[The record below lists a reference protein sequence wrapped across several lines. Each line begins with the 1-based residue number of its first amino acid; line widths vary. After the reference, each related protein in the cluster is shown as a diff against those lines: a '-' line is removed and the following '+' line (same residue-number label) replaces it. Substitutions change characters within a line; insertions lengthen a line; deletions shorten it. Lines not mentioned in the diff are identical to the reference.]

1 MAKNPKKKAA
11 PTKKYMAREA
21 RERRERNIV
30 YFVSAVVVI
39 AVLGL
44 VLYGIVDQNFL
55 KARRPVAIVN
65 DEKITVSEYQGQT
78 RLARY
83 NLIQTAQRLYQLSQI
98 MGNDPSSQASVANQ
112 LQSIDGQ
119 LFPLA
124 IGRQIIDQLVDGLL
138 IQQEASRLGIT
149 VSEDE
154 INKELEEVFGY
165 YRLGTPTPTATH
177 VLPQTSTL
185 SPLQESLIPST
196 PTSSAS
202 LISTSEITTTAI
214 VEDDTQSL
222 ESSPTPTSELTP
234 TLTATTGPTATPFT
248 QQAFEE
254 IYQDAITNL
263 SEEYSISE
271 SDLKSGFEDHLYS
284 VKVLDAITKDIEC
297 AQEQVWA
304 LHILIDEEVLAK
316 NIKTRLDE
324 GEDWS
329 LMATTYSTDTSNK
342 DKGGDLGW
350 FGQGVMVPE
359 FEQAAFKLEVGETSE
374 PIETDFGFHVIRI
387 LGHEE
392 RPLAED
398 ACQSMRSDNF
408 QEWLAELRENSNVII
423 NDFWTDVAPTEP
435 SLPAN
440 IVQFIN
446 SNLSSPPT
454 PSP

>member
-1 MAKNPKKKAA
+1 MAKNPGKKAA
-11 PTKKYMAREA
+11 PTKKFVAREA

-30 YFVSAVVVI
+30 YIVSAVVII

-55 KARRPVAIVN
+55 KARRPVATVN

-83 NLIQTAQRLYQLSQI
+83 NLIQSAQRLYQLAQI

-119 LFPLA
+119 LFPQA

-138 IQQEASRLGIT
+138 IKQEASRLGIT

-154 INKELEEVFGY
+154 VNKELEEVFGF
-165 YRLGTPTPTATH
+165 YRLGTPTPTVTH
-177 VLPQTSTL
+177 VLPKTSTL

-202 LISTSEITTTAI
+202 LSPTSEITSTEI
-214 VEDDTQSL
+214 VEDNTQFL
-222 ESSPTPTSELTP
+222 ESSITPTNELTP

-254 IYQDAITNL
+254 IYQDAIANL
-263 SEEYSISE
+263 SEEYGISE
-271 SDLKSGFEDHLYS
+271 SDLKRGFEDHLYS
-284 VKVLDAITKDIEC
+284 GKILDVITKDIEC
-297 AQEQVWA
+297 TQEQVWA

-374 PIETDFGFHVIRI
+374 PIETDFGFHIIRI

-392 RPLAED
+392 RPLTED
-398 ACQSMRSDNF
+398 ACQSIRSEKF
-408 QEWLAELRENSNVII
+408 QEWLAELRENSNIII
-423 NDFWTDVAPTEP
+423 NEFWTDVAPTEP

-446 SNLSSPPT
+446 SNLSSPP
-454 PSP
+454 PSSP

>member
-1 MAKNPKKKAA
+1 MAKNPGKKVA
-11 PTKKYMAREA
+11 PTKKFVAREA

-30 YFVSAVVVI
+30 YIVSAVVIIV
-39 AVLGL
+39 VLGL

-55 KARRPVAIVN
+55 KARRTVAIVN

-83 NLIQTAQRLYQLSQI
+83 NLIQSAQRLYQLSQI

-119 LFPLA
+119 LFPQA

-149 VSEDE
+149 VSEE
-154 INKELEEVFGY
+154 EVNKELEEVFGF
-165 YRLGTPTPTATH
+165 YRLGTPTPTVTH
-177 VLPQTSTL
+177 VLPKTSTL

-202 LISTSEITTTAI
+202 LSPTSEITTTEI
-214 VEDDTQSL
+214 VADNTQSL
-222 ESSPTPTSELTP
+222 ESSITPTNELTP

-254 IYQDAITNL
+254 IYQDAIANL
-263 SEEYSISE
+263 SEEYGISE
-271 SDLKSGFEDHLYS
+271 SDLKRGFEDHLYS
-284 VKVLDAITKDIEC
+284 EKILDVITKDIEC
-297 AQEQVWA
+297 TQEQVWA

-374 PIETDFGFHVIRI
+374 PIETDFGFHIIRI

-392 RPLAED
+392 RLLTED
-398 ACQSMRSDNF
+398 ACQSIRSEKF
-408 QEWLAELRENSNVII
+408 QEWLAELRENSNIII
-423 NDFWTDVAPTEP
+423 NEFWTDVAPTEP

-446 SNLSSPPT
+446 SNLSSPPP

>member
-1 MAKNPKKKAA
+1 MATPPQKKTA
-11 PTKKYMAREA
+11 PTKKFVAREA

-30 YFVSAVVVI
+30 YIISAVVII
-39 AVLGL
+39 AVLAL

-65 DEKITVSEYQGQT
+65 DEKISVSEYQGQT

-83 NLIQTAQRLYQLSQI
+83 NLIQSAQRIFQLAQI

-112 LQSIDGQ
+112 LQQIDGQ
-119 LFPLA
+119 LFPQA
-124 IGRQIIDQLVDGLL
+124 IGRQIIDQLVDDLL

-149 VSEDE
+149 VSEVE
-154 INKELEEVFGY
+154 VNKELEEVFGY
-165 YRLGTPTPTATH
+165 YQLGTPTPSATH
-177 VLPQTSTL
+177 VLAPTSTL
-185 SPLQESLIPST
+185 SPLQESLLPST
-196 PTSSAS
+196 PTSSTS
-202 LISTSEITTTAI
+202 IIPTSEITTTEI
-214 VEDDTQSL
+214 VTESTQSL
-222 ESSPTPTSELTP
+222 GSPPTPTKVLTP

-263 SEEYSISE
+263 SEEFRISE
-271 SDLKSGFEDHLYS
+271 SDLKRGFESHLYS
-284 VKVLDAITKDIEC
+284 EKVMDVVTKDIEC
-297 AQEQVWA
+297 IQEQVWA

-329 LMATTYSTDTSNK
+329 LMAITYSTDTSNK

-350 FGQGVMVPE
+350 FGQGVMIPE
-359 FEQAAFKLEVGETSE
+359 FEQTAFKLEVGETSE
-374 PIETDFGFHVIRI
+374 PVKTDFGFHIIRI

-392 RPLAED
+392 RPLTED
-398 ACQSMRSDNF
+398 ACQSMRSENF
-408 QEWLAELRENSNVII
+408 QEWLAELRENSNIII
-423 NDFWTDVAPTEP
+423 NEFWTDVAPTEP
-435 SLPAN
+435 SLPEN

-446 SNLSSPPT
+446 LTLSSPPT

>member
-1 MAKNPKKKAA
+1 MAKNPPTKTA
-11 PTKKYMAREA
+11 PTKKFVAREA
-21 RERRERNIV
+21 RDRRERNIV
-30 YFVSAVVVI
+30 YIISAGVIIVVL
-39 AVLGL
+39 AL

-65 DEKITVSEYQGQT
+65 EEKITVSEYQGQT

-83 NLIQTAQRLYQLSQI
+83 NLIQSAQRIFQLAQI

-112 LQSIDGQ
+112 LQQIDGQ
-119 LFPLA
+119 LFPQA
-124 IGRQIIDQLVDGLL
+124 IGRQIIDQLVDDLL

-149 VSEDE
+149 VSEVE
-154 INKELEEVFGY
+154 VNQELEEVFGY
-165 YRLGTPTPTATH
+165 YQLGTPTPSATH
-177 VLPQTSTL
+177 VMAQTSTL
-185 SPLQESLIPST
+185 SPLQESLVPRT
-196 PTSSAS
+196 ATSSTS
-202 LISTSEITTTAI
+202 IIPTSEITTTEI
-214 VEDDTQSL
+214 VTESTKSL
-222 ESSPTPTSELTP
+222 GSLPIPTNVLTP

-263 SEEYSISE
+263 SEEFRISE
-271 SDLKSGFEDHLYS
+271 SDLKRGFESHLYS
-284 VKVLDAITKDIEC
+284 EKVMDVVTKDIEC
-297 AQEQVWA
+297 TQEQVWA
-304 LHILIDEEVLAK
+304 LHILIDEETLAK

-350 FGQGVMVPE
+350 FGQGVMIPE
-359 FEQAAFKLEVGETSE
+359 FEQTAFKLEVGETSE
-374 PIETDFGFHVIRI
+374 PVKTDFGFHIIRI

-392 RPLAED
+392 RPLTED
-398 ACQSMRSDNF
+398 ACQSMRSENF
-408 QEWLAELRENSNVII
+408 QEWLAELRENSNIKI
-423 NDFWTDVAPTEP
+423 NEFWTDVAPTEP

-446 SNLSSPPT
+446 SNLSNP
-454 PSP
+454 PSPSP

>member
-1 MAKNPKKKAA
+1 MAKNPKKRTA
-11 PTKKYMAREA
+11 PTKKHIAREE
-21 RERRERNIV
+21 RERRERNII
-30 YFVSAVVVI
+30 YIVSAVVI
-39 AVLGL
+39 ITVLAL

-83 NLIQTAQRLYQLSQI
+83 NLIQSAQRIYQLAQI

-112 LQSIDGQ
+112 LQQIDGQ
-119 LFPLA
+119 LFPQT

-138 IQQEASRLGIT
+138 IEQEASRLGIT

-154 INKELEEVFGY
+154 VNKELEEVFGY

-177 VLPQTSTL
+177 VLPETSTL
-185 SPLQESLIPST
+185 SPVQESLIPST
-196 PTSSAS
+196 PTSSTS
-202 LISTSEITTTAI
+202 ISPTSEITTTEI
-214 VEDDTQSL
+214 VEDKTQSL
-222 ESSPTPTSELTP
+222 ESSPTPTNVLTP
-234 TLTATTGPTATPFT
+234 TLTATTEPTATPYT

-271 SDLKSGFEDHLYS
+271 SDLKRGFESHLYS
-284 VKVLDAITKDIEC
+284 GKVLDVVTKDLEC
-297 AQEQVWA
+297 IQEQVWA
-304 LHILIDEEVLAK
+304 LHILVDEEELAK

-329 LMATTYSTDTSNK
+329 LMATTYSTDTTNK
-342 DKGGDLGW
+342 DKGGDIGW
-350 FGQGVMVPE
+350 FGQGVMIPE

-374 PIETDFGFHVIRI
+374 PVKTDFGFHIIRI

-392 RPLAED
+392 RPLTED
-398 ACQSMRSDNF
+398 ACQTIRSENF
-408 QEWLAELRENSNVII
+408 QEWLAELRENSNII
-423 NDFWTDVAPTEP
+423 IHDFWTDVAPTEP
-435 SLPAN
+435 NLPAN
-440 IVQFIN
+440 IVQFMN
-446 SNLSSPPT
+446 LNLSYPPT

>member
-1 MAKNPKKKAA
+1 MAKNPGKKAA
-11 PTKKYMAREA
+11 PTKKFVAREA

-30 YFVSAVVVI
+30 YIVSAVVII

-55 KARRPVAIVN
+55 KARRPVATVN

-83 NLIQTAQRLYQLSQI
+83 NLIQSAQRLYQLAQI

-119 LFPLA
+119 LFPQA

-138 IQQEASRLGIT
+138 IKQEASRLGIT

-154 INKELEEVFGY
+154 VNKELEEVFGF
-165 YRLGTPTPTATH
+165 YRLGTPTPTVTH
-177 VLPQTSTL
+177 VLPKTSTL

-202 LISTSEITTTAI
+202 LSPTSEITSTEI
-214 VEDDTQSL
+214 VEDNTQFL
-222 ESSPTPTSELTP
+222 ESSITPTNELTP

-254 IYQDAITNL
+254 IYQDAIANL
-263 SEEYSISE
+263 SEEYGISE
-271 SDLKSGFEDHLYS
+271 SDLKRGFEDHLYS
-284 VKVLDAITKDIEC
+284 GKILDVITKDIEC
-297 AQEQVWA
+297 TQEQVWA

-374 PIETDFGFHVIRI
+374 PIETDFGFHIIRI

-392 RPLAED
+392 RPLTED
-398 ACQSMRSDNF
+398 ACQSIRSEKF
-408 QEWLAELRENSNVII
+408 QEWLAELRENSNIII
-423 NDFWTDVAPTEP
+423 NEFWTDVAPTEP

-446 SNLSSPPT
+446 SNLSSPPP

>member
-1 MAKNPKKKAA
+1 MAKNPKKRTA
-11 PTKKYMAREA
+11 PTKKHIARAE
-21 RERRERNIV
+21 RERRERNII
-30 YFVSAVVVI
+30 YIVSAVVII
-39 AVLGL
+39 AVLVL

-83 NLIQTAQRLYQLSQI
+83 NLIQSAQRLYQLAQI

-112 LQSIDGQ
+112 LQQIDGQ
-119 LFPLA
+119 LFPQA

-149 VSEDE
+149 VSEGE
-154 INKELEEVFGY
+154 VNKELEEVFGY
-165 YRLGTPTPTATH
+165 YRLGTPTPTITH

-196 PTSSAS
+196 PTSSTS
-202 LISTSEITTTAI
+202 LIPTSEITTTEI
-214 VEDDTQSL
+214 VEDNTQSL
-222 ESSPTPTSELTP
+222 ESPPTPTNVLTP

-271 SDLKSGFEDHLYS
+271 SDLKRGFEDHLYS
-284 VKVLDAITKDIEC
+284 EKVLDVITKDIEC
-297 AQEQVWA
+297 TQEQVWA
-304 LHILIDEEVLAK
+304 LHILINEEELAK

-350 FGQGVMVPE
+350 FGHGVMVPE
-359 FEQAAFKLEVGETSE
+359 FEQAAFKLEVGETSA
-374 PIETDFGFHVIRI
+374 PVKTDFGFHIIRI

-392 RPLAED
+392 RPLTED
-398 ACQSMRSDNF
+398 ACRSMRSENF
-408 QEWLAELRENSNVII
+408 QEWLAELRENSNISI
-423 NDFWTDVAPTEP
+423 HDFWTDVAPTEP
-435 SLPAN
+435 NLPAN
-440 IVQFIN
+440 IVQFMN
-446 SNLSSPPT
+446 LNLSYPPT

>member
-1 MAKNPKKKAA
+1 MAKNPQKRTA
-11 PTKKYMAREA
+11 PTKKHMAREQ

-30 YFVSAVVVI
+30 YIVSAAVII

-44 VLYGIVDQNFL
+44 VLYGIVDQNYL
-55 KARRPVAIVN
+55 KARRPVATVN

-83 NLIQTAQRLYQLSQI
+83 NLIQTAQRLYQLAQI

-119 LFPLA
+119 LFPQA

-149 VSEDE
+149 VSDDE
-154 INKELEEVFGY
+154 VNKELEEVFGF
-165 YRLGTPTPTATH
+165 YRLGTPTPTVTH

-202 LISTSEITTTAI
+202 LIPTSEITTTEI
-214 VEDDTQSL
+214 VEDNTQPL
-222 ESSPTPTSELTP
+222 ESSPTPTNELTP

-254 IYQDAITNL
+254 VYQDAIANL
-263 SEEYSISE
+263 SEEYGISE
-271 SDLKSGFEDHLYS
+271 SDLKRGFEDHLYS
-284 VKVLDAITKDIEC
+284 GKILDVITEDIEC
-297 AQEQVWA
+297 TQEQVWA

-374 PIETDFGFHVIRI
+374 PIETDFGFHIIRI

-392 RPLAED
+392 RPLTED
-398 ACQSMRSDNF
+398 ACQSIRSEKF
-408 QEWLAELRENSNVII
+408 QEWLAELRENSNIII
-423 NDFWTDVAPTEP
+423 NEFWTDVAPTEP

-446 SNLSSPPT
+446 SNLSSPPP

>member
-1 MAKNPKKKAA
+1 MAKNPGKKAA
-11 PTKKYMAREA
+11 PTKKFVAREA

-30 YFVSAVVVI
+30 YIVSAVVII

-55 KARRPVAIVN
+55 KARRSVAIVN

-83 NLIQTAQRLYQLSQI
+83 NLIQSAQRLYQLAQI

-119 LFPLA
+119 LFPQA

-138 IQQEASRLGIT
+138 IKQEASRLGIT

-154 INKELEEVFGY
+154 VNKELEEVFGY
-165 YRLGTPTPTATH
+165 YRLGTPTPTVTH

-196 PTSSAS
+196 PTSSTS
-202 LISTSEITTTAI
+202 LIPTSEITTTEI
-214 VEDDTQSL
+214 VEDNTQSL
-222 ESSPTPTSELTP
+222 ESSPTPSDELTP

-254 IYQDAITNL
+254 IYQDAIANL
-263 SEEYSISE
+263 SEEYGISE
-271 SDLKSGFEDHLYS
+271 SDLKRGFEDHLYS
-284 VKVLDAITKDIEC
+284 GKILDVITKDIEC
-297 AQEQVWA
+297 TQEQVWA

-374 PIETDFGFHVIRI
+374 PIETDFGFHIIRI

-392 RPLAED
+392 RPLTED
-398 ACQSMRSDNF
+398 ACQSIRSEKF
-408 QEWLAELRENSNVII
+408 QEWLAELRENSNIII
-423 NDFWTDVAPTEP
+423 NEFWTDVAPTEP

-446 SNLSSPPT
+446 SNLSSPPP

>member
-1 MAKNPKKKAA
+1 MAKNTPPKTA
-11 PTKKYMAREA
+11 PTKKFVAREA
-21 RERRERNIV
+21 RDRRERNIV
-30 YFVSAVVVI
+30 YIISAGVIIVVL
-39 AVLGL
+39 AL

-65 DEKITVSEYQGQT
+65 EEKITVSEYQGQT

-83 NLIQTAQRLYQLSQI
+83 NLIQSAQRLYQLAQI

-119 LFPLA
+119 LFPQA

-138 IQQEASRLGIT
+138 IEQEASRLGIT
-149 VSEDE
+149 VSEIE
-154 INKELEEVFGY
+154 VNKELEEVFGY
-165 YRLGTPTPTATH
+165 YQLGTPTPSATH

-185 SPLQESLIPST
+185 SPLQESLVPST
-196 PTSSAS
+196 PTSTTS
-202 LISTSEITTTAI
+202 IIPTSEITTTEI
-214 VEDDTQSL
+214 VAESTQSL
-222 ESSPTPTSELTP
+222 GSPPTPTNVLTP
-234 TLTATTGPTATPFT
+234 TLTATTEPTATPFT

-263 SEEYSISE
+263 SEEYRISE
-271 SDLKSGFEDHLYS
+271 SDLKRGFESHLYS
-284 VKVLDAITKDIEC
+284 KKVMDIVTKDIEC
-297 AQEQVWA
+297 TQEQVWA
-304 LHILIDEEVLAK
+304 LHILIDEEELAK

-359 FEQAAFKLEVGETSE
+359 FEQTAFKLEVGETSE
-374 PIETDFGFHVIRI
+374 PVETDFGFHIIRI
-387 LGHEE
+387 LGHED
-392 RPLAED
+392 RPLTED
-398 ACQSMRSDNF
+398 ECQSMRSENF
-408 QEWLAELRENSNVII
+408 QEWLAVLRENSNIII

-435 SLPAN
+435 NLPAN

-446 SNLSSPPT
+446 SNLSNPPT

>member
-1 MAKNPKKKAA
+1 MATPPQKKTA
-11 PTKKYMAREA
+11 PTKKFVAREA

-30 YFVSAVVVI
+30 YIISAVVII
-39 AVLGL
+39 AVLAL

-65 DEKITVSEYQGQT
+65 EEKITVSEYQGQT

-83 NLIQTAQRLYQLSQI
+83 NLIQSAQRIFQLAQI

-112 LQSIDGQ
+112 LQQIDGQ
-119 LFPLA
+119 LFPQA
-124 IGRQIIDQLVDGLL
+124 IGRQIIDQLVDDLL

-149 VSEDE
+149 VSEVE
-154 INKELEEVFGY
+154 VNKELEEVFGY
-165 YRLGTPTPTATH
+165 YQLGTPTPSATQ
-177 VLPQTSTL
+177 VLVQTSTL
-185 SPLQESLIPST
+185 SPLQESLLPST
-196 PTSSAS
+196 PTSSTS
-202 LISTSEITTTAI
+202 IIPTSEITSTEI
-214 VEDDTQSL
+214 VTESTQSL
-222 ESSPTPTSELTP
+222 GSPPTPTKVLTP
-234 TLTATTGPTATPFT
+234 TLTATTGPTATPYT

-263 SEEYSISE
+263 SEEFRISE
-271 SDLKSGFEDHLYS
+271 SDLKRGFESHLYS
-284 VKVLDAITKDIEC
+284 EKVMDVVTKDIEC
-297 AQEQVWA
+297 TQEQVWA

-316 NIKTRLDE
+316 NIKTQLDE

-350 FGQGVMVPE
+350 FGQGVMIPE
-359 FEQAAFKLEVGETSE
+359 FEQTAFKLEVGETSE
-374 PIETDFGFHVIRI
+374 PVKTDFGFHIIRI

-392 RPLAED
+392 RPLTED
-398 ACQSMRSDNF
+398 ACQSMRSENF
-408 QEWLAELRENSNVII
+408 QEWLAELRENSNIII
-423 NDFWTDVAPTEP
+423 NEFWTDVAPTEP
-435 SLPAN
+435 SLPEN

-446 SNLSSPPT
+446 LTLSSPPT

>member
-1 MAKNPKKKAA
+1 MAKNPQKRTA
-11 PTKKYMAREA
+11 PTKKHMAREE
-21 RERRERNIV
+21 RERRERNII
-30 YFVSAVVVI
+30 YIVSAVVII
-39 AVLGL
+39 AVVAL
-44 VLYGIVDQNFL
+44 VLYGIVDQNYL
-55 KARRPVAIVN
+55 KARRTVAIVN

-83 NLIQTAQRLYQLSQI
+83 NLIQTAQRLYQLAQI
-98 MGNDPSSQASVANQ
+98 MGNDPNSQASVANQ

-119 LFPLA
+119 LFPQA

-149 VSEDE
+149 ISEDE
-154 INKELEEVFGY
+154 VNKELEEVFGY
-165 YRLGTPTPTATH
+165 YRLGTPTPTVTQ

-196 PTSSAS
+196 PTSSTS
-202 LISTSEITTTAI
+202 LIPTSEITTTEI
-214 VEDDTQSL
+214 VDDNTQSL
-222 ESSPTPTSELTP
+222 ESSPTPSNELTP

-254 IYQDAITNL
+254 IYQDAIANL

-271 SDLKSGFEDHLYS
+271 SDLKRGFKDHLYS
-284 VKVLDAITKDIEC
+284 EKILDIITKDIEC
-297 AQEQVWA
+297 TQDQVWA

-359 FEQAAFKLEVGETSE
+359 FEQAAFKLEVGETSA
-374 PIETDFGFHVIRI
+374 PVKTDFGFHIIRI

-392 RPLAED
+392 RPLTED
-398 ACQSMRSDNF
+398 ACQSMRSENF
-408 QEWLAELRENSNVII
+408 QEWLAELRENSNIII
-423 NDFWTDVAPTEP
+423 NEFWTDVAPTEP
-435 SLPAN
+435 NLPAN
-440 IVQFIN
+440 IVQFMN
-446 SNLSSPPT
+446 LNLSYPPT

>member
-1 MAKNPKKKAA
+1 MAKNPGKKAA
-11 PTKKYMAREA
+11 PTKKFVAREA

-30 YFVSAVVVI
+30 YIVSAVVII

-55 KARRPVAIVN
+55 KARRPVATVN
-65 DEKITVSEYQGQT
+65 DEKITISEYQGQT

-83 NLIQTAQRLYQLSQI
+83 NLIQSAQRLYQLAQI

-119 LFPLA
+119 LFPQA

-138 IQQEASRLGIT
+138 IKQEASRLGIT

-154 INKELEEVFGY
+154 VNKELEEVFGF
-165 YRLGTPTPTATH
+165 YRLGTPTPTVTH
-177 VLPQTSTL
+177 VLPKTSTL

-202 LISTSEITTTAI
+202 LSPTSEITSTEI
-214 VEDDTQSL
+214 VEDNTQFL
-222 ESSPTPTSELTP
+222 ESSITPTNELTP

-254 IYQDAITNL
+254 IYQDAIANL
-263 SEEYSISE
+263 SEEYGISE
-271 SDLKSGFEDHLYS
+271 SDLKRGFEDHLYS
-284 VKVLDAITKDIEC
+284 GKILDVITKDIEC
-297 AQEQVWA
+297 TQEQVWA

-374 PIETDFGFHVIRI
+374 PIETDFGFHIIRI

-392 RPLAED
+392 RPLTED
-398 ACQSMRSDNF
+398 ACQSIRSEKF
-408 QEWLAELRENSNVII
+408 QEWLAELRENSNIII
-423 NDFWTDVAPTEP
+423 NEFWTNVAPTEP

-446 SNLSSPPT
+446 SNLSSPPP

>member
-1 MAKNPKKKAA
+1 MAKNPQKKAA
-11 PTKKYMAREA
+11 PTKKYVAREA

-30 YFVSAVVVI
+30 YIVSAVVII

-44 VLYGIVDQNFL
+44 VVYGIVDQNFL

-83 NLIQTAQRLYQLSQI
+83 NLIQTAQRLYQLAQI
-98 MGNDPSSQASVANQ
+98 MGNDPGSQASVANQ

-119 LFPLA
+119 LFPQA

-154 INKELEEVFGY
+154 VNKELEEVFGF
-165 YRLGTPTPTATH
+165 YRLGTPTPTVTH
-177 VLPQTSTL
+177 VLPKTSTL

-196 PTSSAS
+196 PTSSTS
-202 LISTSEITTTAI
+202 LIPTSEITTTEI
-214 VEDDTQSL
+214 VEDNTQSL
-222 ESSPTPTSELTP
+222 ESSPTPIDELTP

-254 IYQDAITNL
+254 IYQDAIANL
-263 SEEYSISE
+263 SEEYGISE
-271 SDLKSGFEDHLYS
+271 SDLKRGFKDHLYS
-284 VKVLDAITKDIEC
+284 EIILDIITKDIEC
-297 AQEQVWA
+297 TQEQVWA

-374 PIETDFGFHVIRI
+374 PIETDFGFHIIRI

-392 RPLAED
+392 RPLTED
-398 ACQSMRSDNF
+398 ACQGIRSEKF
-408 QEWLAELRENSNVII
+408 QEWLAELRENSNIII
-423 NDFWTDVAPTEP
+423 NEFWTDVAPTEP

-446 SNLSSPPT
+446 SNLSSPPP

>member
-30 YFVSAVVVI
+30 YIVSAVVII

-44 VLYGIVDQNFL
+44 VVYGIVDQNFL

-119 LFPLA
+119 LFPQA

-138 IQQEASRLGIT
+138 IEQEASRLGIT
-149 VSEDE
+149 VSEIE
-154 INKELEEVFGY
+154 VNKELEEVFGY
-165 YRLGTPTPTATH
+165 YQLGTPTPSATH

-185 SPLQESLIPST
+185 SPLQESLVPST
-196 PTSSAS
+196 PTSTTS
-202 LISTSEITTTAI
+202 IIPTSEITTTEI
-214 VEDDTQSL
+214 VAESTQSL
-222 ESSPTPTSELTP
+222 GSPPTPTNVLTP
-234 TLTATTGPTATPFT
+234 TLTATTEPTATPFT

-263 SEEYSISE
+263 SEEYRISE
-271 SDLKSGFEDHLYS
+271 SDLKRGFESHLYS
-284 VKVLDAITKDIEC
+284 KKVMDIVTKDIEC
-297 AQEQVWA
+297 TQEQVWA
-304 LHILIDEEVLAK
+304 LHILIDEEELAK

-359 FEQAAFKLEVGETSE
+359 FEQTAFKLEVGETSE
-374 PIETDFGFHVIRI
+374 PVETDFGFHIIRI
-387 LGHEE
+387 LGHED
-392 RPLAED
+392 RPLTED
-398 ACQSMRSDNF
+398 ECQSMRSENF
-408 QEWLAELRENSNVII
+408 QEWLAVLRENSNIII

-435 SLPAN
+435 NLPAN

-446 SNLSSPPT
+446 SNLSNPPT